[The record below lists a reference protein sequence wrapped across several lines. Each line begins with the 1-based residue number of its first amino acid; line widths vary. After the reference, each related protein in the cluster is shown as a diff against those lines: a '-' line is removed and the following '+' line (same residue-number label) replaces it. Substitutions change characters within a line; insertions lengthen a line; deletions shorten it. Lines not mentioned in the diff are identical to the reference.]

1 MNTCGHTHS
10 LFSADKLGSIWE
22 AAIVE
27 PRWEQSEK
35 ITKSAKYSCPWEEC
49 NFF

>member
-22 AAIVE
+22 
-27 PRWEQSEK
+27 K